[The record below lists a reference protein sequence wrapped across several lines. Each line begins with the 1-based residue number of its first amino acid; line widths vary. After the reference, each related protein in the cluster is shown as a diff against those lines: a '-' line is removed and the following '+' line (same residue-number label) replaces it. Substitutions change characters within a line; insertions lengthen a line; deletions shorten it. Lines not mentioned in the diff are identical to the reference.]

1 MILPTDCFMSEDLV
15 GFVGVSLSA
24 GSGVLG
30 LKAIWFD
37 EDVAVSWGGRS
48 VLKLVCKVS
57 LSKLPVS
64 DVVLARVDWSVL
76 VFTEID

>member
-1 MILPTDCFMSEDLV
+1 MILPTDCFMIEDLF

-24 GSGVLG
+24 GVLG

-57 LSKLPVS
+57 FSKLPVS
-64 DVVLARVDWSVL
+64 DVVLARVDWFVL
-76 VFTEID
+76 VFTEIN